1 MRTLLICLLLRL
13 LAVGLLT
20 CTRAPLPVFKS
31 LLLTPSQRQH
41 IILRPRPPS
50 PSFIL
55 SGGLARTLDPMEV
68 MVMESR
74 SEIGPQM
81 SRSCSDGGFSDCNSD
96 RSGEFS
102 PTGGAFSLR
111 RLLVSSSSEYSDE
124 VVRGLI
130 SELESPSV
138 ESQCR
143 AATQLRFL
151 AKHSPENRIRIA
163 RAGAVAPLV
172 ALLSHPDP
180 QLQEQGVTA
189 VLNLS
194 LCDENKATIAAA
206 GAVGH
211 LVRTLCFGTPA
222 ARGNAACAL
231 LRLAQLDDLRAAI
244 GGSGAIP
251 ALVALLET
259 GGSRGKK
266 DAATAL
272 FTLLASKENSS
283 RAVEAGVV
291 RPLLDLMADP
301 ESGMVDKAAYVLHRV
316 LALREGRVAAVDEGG
331 LPVLVE
337 MVDVG
342 SQRQKEVA
350 MLSLL
355 QICEESSAYRRMV
368 VREGAIPSF
377 VALSQS
383 SSKKIK
389 EKAEALIAL
398 LRQPTSPS
406 TKRPMALA

>member
-1 MRTLLICLLLRL
+1 
-13 LAVGLLT
+13 
-20 CTRAPLPVFKS
+20 
-31 LLLTPSQRQH
+31 
-41 IILRPRPPS
+41 
-50 PSFIL
+50 
-55 SGGLARTLDPMEV
+55 MEV

-81 SRSCSDGGFSDCNSD
+81 IRSCSDGGFSDCNSD

-102 PTGGAFSLR
+102 PTGGTFSLR

-222 ARGNAACAL
+222 ARENAACAL

-316 LALREGRVAAVDEGG
+316 LALPEGRAAAVDEGG

-406 TKRPMALA
+406 TKRPMAFA

>member
-1 MRTLLICLLLRL
+1 
-13 LAVGLLT
+13 
-20 CTRAPLPVFKS
+20 
-31 LLLTPSQRQH
+31 
-41 IILRPRPPS
+41 
-50 PSFIL
+50 
-55 SGGLARTLDPMEV
+55 
-68 MVMESR
+68 
-74 SEIGPQM
+74 M

-96 RSGEFS
+96 RSGEVS
-102 PTGGAFSLR
+102 PTGGTFSLH
-111 RLLVSSSSEYSDE
+111 RLLVSSSSSSEYSDE

-130 SELESPSV
+130 SELESSSV

-143 AATQLRFL
+143 AAAHLRFL
-151 AKHSPENRIRIA
+151 AKHSTENRIRIA
-163 RAGAVAPLV
+163 QAGAVAPLV

-222 ARGNAACAL
+222 ARENAACAL

-301 ESGMVDKAAYVLHRV
+301 ESDMADKAAYVLHRV
-316 LALREGRVAAVDEGG
+316 LALPEGRAAAVDEGG

-355 QICEESSAYRRMV
+355 QICEESSTYCRMV

-389 EKAEALIAL
+389 EKVGNLTILCGGIDCATAAADL
-398 LRQPTSPS
+398 TSPE
-406 TKRPMALA
+406 TGDGVGLIRADGTCRLQGCPL